1 MMAYWISDG
10 TMVKMTRGRVF
21 LTVLLSVIGIAVT
34 AYLLILGNNVNAPTP
49 PTPGA
54 VPSIPAVV
62 FPKGASDSNYTVLCV
77 KNGDGK
83 IKFTKTGP
91 YVTCP
96 SDYATVPVKLDPN
109 LIKK

>member
-1 MMAYWISDG
+1 MNKRLI
-10 TMVKMTRGRVF
+10 
-21 LTVLLSVIGIAVT
+21 LTVLLSAIGIAII
-34 AYLLILGNNVNAPTP
+34 AFLLTLGNNVTAPTP

-54 VPSIPAVV
+54 APSAPAVV
-62 FPKGASDSNYTVLCV
+62 FPKGASDTNYTILCV

-96 SDYATVPVKLDPN
+96 PDYATVPVRLDPK

>member
-1 MMAYWISDG
+1 M
-10 TMVKMTRGRVF
+10 
-21 LTVLLSVIGIAVT
+21 
-34 AYLLILGNNVNAPTP
+34 P

-54 VPSIPAVV
+54 APSSPAVV
-62 FPKGASDSNYTVLCV
+62 YPKGASDLNYTILCV

-83 IKFTKTGP
+83 VKFTKTGP

-96 SDYATVPVKLDPN
+96 PDYATVPVQLDPK

>member
-1 MMAYWISDG
+1 
-10 TMVKMTRGRVF
+10 
-21 LTVLLSVIGIAVT
+21 VLLSAIGIAII
-34 AYLLILGNNVNAPTP
+34 AFLLTLGNNVNAPTP

-54 VPSIPAVV
+54 APSAPAVV
-62 FPKGASDSNYTVLCV
+62 FPKGASDTNYTILCV

-96 SDYATVPVKLDPN
+96 PDYATVPVQLDPK

>member
-1 MMAYWISDG
+1 MNKRLI
-10 TMVKMTRGRVF
+10 
-21 LTVLLSVIGIAVT
+21 LTVVLSAIGIAII
-34 AYLLILGNNVNAPTP
+34 AFLLTLGNNVSAPTP

-54 VPSIPAVV
+54 APSAPAVV
-62 FPKGASDSNYTVLCV
+62 FPKGASDANYTILCV

-96 SDYATVPVKLDPN
+96 PDYATVPVQLDPK

>member
-1 MMAYWISDG
+1 MNKRLI
-10 TMVKMTRGRVF
+10 
-21 LTVLLSVIGIAVT
+21 LTVVLSAIGIAII
-34 AYLLILGNNVNAPTP
+34 AFLLTLGNNVSAPTP

-54 VPSIPAVV
+54 APSAPAVV
-62 FPKGASDSNYTVLCV
+62 FPKGASDANYTILCV

-96 SDYATVPVKLDPN
+96 SDYATVPVQLDPK

>member
-1 MMAYWISDG
+1 VNKRLI
-10 TMVKMTRGRVF
+10 
-21 LTVLLSVIGIAVT
+21 LTVLLSAIGIAII
-34 AYLLILGNNVNAPTP
+34 AFLLTLGNNVTAPTP

-54 VPSIPAVV
+54 APSAPAVV
-62 FPKGASDSNYTVLCV
+62 FPKGASDTNYTILCV

-96 SDYATVPVKLDPN
+96 PDYATVPVRLDPK

>member
-1 MMAYWISDG
+1 MKS
-10 TMVKMTRGRVF
+10 VNRRVI
-21 LTVLLSVIGIAVT
+21 LSVVFSIIGIA
-34 AYLLILGNNVNAPTP
+34 AIAFLLTLGNNVTAPTP

-54 VPSIPAVV
+54 APSAPAAV
-62 FPKGASDSNYTVLCV
+62 FPKGASDANYTILCV

-83 IKFTKTGP
+83 IKYTKTGP

-96 SDYATVPVKLDPN
+96 PDYATVPVQLDPK